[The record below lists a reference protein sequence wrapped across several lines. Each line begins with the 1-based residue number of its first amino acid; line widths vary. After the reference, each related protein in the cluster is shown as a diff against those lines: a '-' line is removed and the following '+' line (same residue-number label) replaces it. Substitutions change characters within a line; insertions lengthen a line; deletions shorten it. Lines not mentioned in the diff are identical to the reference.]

1 MKCFYNPK
9 DHLACLIVLWFEPEA
24 EPIPLNP
31 EIPLELS
38 KIVPGERV
46 YILNDAV
53 SHEQISVIETIT
65 ETIWI
70 APAPKAEI
78 LINELVWRWFSEDPM
93 PDKLYITFNKPHA
106 HYLAIDIA

>member
-9 DHLACLIVLWFEPEA
+9 DHMACLIVLWFEPEA

-53 SHEQISVIETIT
+53 SHEQISVIEDMT

-70 APAPKAEI
+70 APAPKVEI
-78 LINELVWRWFSEDPM
+78 SMVELVWKWFSEDPM

-106 HYLAIDIA
+106 HYLAIDID